1 MDMSSEQTFSTG
13 DLRSTAQDYK
23 RDAARKHKWALGS
36 VATTGRVA
44 GGKPR
49 PHRPSETF
57 FNFKRKETKSAI
69 AALQNGAKIARKQDM
84 LEGTAISDDSS
95 NSASDHEDVPSPP
108 ACYSIMYSFDATQ
121 GPSQGSQILNAALAK
136 AVEKFEERETVKLVK
151 EEYEVLND
159 DGESMGQSPVKKGK
173 SKVGRSIN
181 VPDADEDYEFV

>member
-1 MDMSSEQTFSTG
+1 MSSEQTFSTG

-49 PHRPSETF
+49 PHRPSETQVSHSYS
-57 FNFKRKETKSAI
+57 R
-69 AALQNGAKIARKQDM
+69 
-84 LEGTAISDDSS
+84 TAISDDSS